1 MSGDAQ
7 PALVAAGVI
16 QSPPRS
22 SLGERLEAIDAGLR
36 RILAEH
42 PVTDLALERQ
52 VFVKNVTN
60 AAAVFCACGVVTLA
74 AHQSGLQVAEYTPT
88 QIKAA
93 VTGSGN
99 AAKRDVQDWLARI
112 LNRRSPITPDHASDA
127 AAAAICHIH
136 NRDIARGLDRRIA

>member
-1 MSGDAQ
+1 VDS
-7 PALVAAGVI
+7 GVI
-16 QSPPRS
+16 HSPRRS
-22 SLGERLEAIDAGLR
+22 SLGERLEAIYRGLGQ
-36 RILAEH
+36 ILAKH

-74 AHQSGLQVAEYTPT
+74 AHQNGLQVAEYTPT

-99 AAKRDVQDWLARI
+99 AGKRDVQDWLTRI
-112 LNRRSPITPDHASDA
+112 LVRQAPISPDHAADA

-136 NRDIARGLDRRIA
+136 NRDIARGLSRRIA